1 MAVVLH
7 TQAVCRRS
15 IESAFQFF
23 PVLNTASA
31 ERVAPTHREADM
43 AIRVISGSGGFTLI
57 ELMVVVAVASIL
69 LSLAAPAMSHIS
81 NAMRVTT
88 GVNSL
93 HSSLLLAR
101 SEAIKRNS
109 RAVVC
114 KSSTGDVCITSGG
127 WEQGW
132 IVFHDANNN
141 AALDAGEA
149 LLLRQEVIRHPIRIE
164 GNAPVQSYVSY
175 TPMGRTSFTSGAF
188 QAGTFTVCQE
198 SASQVD
204 ARQIVISRTGRPRT
218 VRTTVAHCPV

>member
-1 MAVVLH
+1 M
-7 TQAVCRRS
+7 T
-15 IESAFQFF
+15 
-23 PVLNTASA
+23 
-31 ERVAPTHREADM
+31 
-43 AIRVISGSGGFTLI
+43 IRVISGSGGFTLI
-57 ELMVVVAVASIL
+57 ELMVVVAVAAIL
-69 LSLAAPAMSHIS
+69 MSLAAPAMSYIS

-101 SEAIKRNS
+101 SEAGKRNS

-114 KSSTGDVCITSGG
+114 KSASGQACTTAGG

-141 AALDAGEA
+141 AAMDAGEA
-149 LLLRQEVIRHPIRIE
+149 LLLRQEVILYPIRIA
-164 GNAPVQSYVSY
+164 GNAPVQNYVSY

-204 ARQIVISRTGRPRT
+204 ARQIVISSNGRPRT
-218 VRTTVAHCPV
+218 VRTTVPQCPA

>member
-1 MAVVLH
+1 MAV
-7 TQAVCRRS
+7 
-15 IESAFQFF
+15 
-23 PVLNTASA
+23 
-31 ERVAPTHREADM
+31 RV
-43 AIRVISGSGGFTLI
+43 VSNSCGFTLI

-69 LSLAAPAMSHIS
+69 MALAAPAMSHFT

-101 SEAIKRNS
+101 SEAGKRNS

-114 KSSTGDVCITSGG
+114 KSASGQACTTTGG

-164 GNAPVQSYVSY
+164 GNAPLQSYVSY

-204 ARQIVISRTGRPRT
+204 ARQIVISSSGRPRT
-218 VRTTVAHCPV
+218 VRTTVAQCPL